1 MIKDDIQNWRE
12 CAEQYRRE
20 GRHDLAV
27 HCKGII
33 TKLEQAD
40 KLIDILKVMEV
51 QRAKP

>member
-1 MIKDDIQNWRE
+1 MTIDDWKQR
-12 CAEQYRRE
+12 AEQYRQE

-40 KLIDILKVMEV
+40 KLIEILKVMEV
-51 QRAKP
+51 KRAKP